1 MIHVFDYPFEE
12 EDGFLRDVFKDFG
25 DVKGIK
31 KQTYLFNKSIY
42 TGTRLVSLVLKSSPP
57 RSLTINGYICRIWYK
72 GQPLVCN
79 LCGVQGHKSSTCP
92 NRDRCRR
99 CGQSGHFARAC
110 PRTFV
115 DSVEDGNRASG
126 NNSVDSGSADP
137 FEDGNCVLP
146 SSLPTVSVVGLDSNS
161 ADNNS
166 AVSGSTNPSEDGN
179 RVLPS
184 SLATA
189 PVELNVVV
197 TGDPVEG
204 VSGVSLSPPTEED
217 ALVAAADPA
226 EDDGNISPAFEVSP
240 AGESN
245 SNAEDVYA
253 FTCGQAMPDSQVS
266 LLSPP
271 APSPV
276 VSEPESRAVPLVVD
290 VAASQI
296 PISVLNS
303 SDVSG
308 NDDVSKENVSDLRD
322 QSSASVVRDSPG
334 ASGFGKSLWG
344 KMRSKVPV
352 RKSPYALGS
361 RRHSNLPPVV
371 NDRPRPGQS
380 SKR

>member
-146 SSLPTVSVVGLDSNS
+146 SSLPTASVVGLDSNS

-204 VSGVSLSPPTEED
+204 VSGVSLSPP
-217 ALVAAADPA
+217 
-226 EDDGNISPAFEVSP
+226 
-240 AGESN
+240 
-245 SNAEDVYA
+245 
-253 FTCGQAMPDSQVS
+253 
-266 LLSPP
+266 
-271 APSPV
+271 
-276 VSEPESRAVPLVVD
+276 
-290 VAASQI
+290 
-296 PISVLNS
+296 
-303 SDVSG
+303 
-308 NDDVSKENVSDLRD
+308 
-322 QSSASVVRDSPG
+322 
-334 ASGFGKSLWG
+334 
-344 KMRSKVPV
+344 
-352 RKSPYALGS
+352 
-361 RRHSNLPPVV
+361 H
-371 NDRPRPGQS
+371 
-380 SKR
+380 

>member
-1 MIHVFDYPFEE
+1 M
-12 EDGFLRDVFKDFG
+12 
-25 DVKGIK
+25 
-31 KQTYLFNKSIY
+31 
-42 TGTRLVSLVLKSSPP
+42 
-57 RSLTINGYICRIWYK
+57 
-72 GQPLVCN
+72 
-79 LCGVQGHKSSTCP
+79 
-92 NRDRCRR
+92 
-99 CGQSGHFARAC
+99 
-110 PRTFV
+110 
-115 DSVEDGNRASG
+115 
-126 NNSVDSGSADP
+126 
-137 FEDGNCVLP
+137 
-146 SSLPTVSVVGLDSNS
+146 
-161 ADNNS
+161 
-166 AVSGSTNPSEDGN
+166 
-179 RVLPS
+179 
-184 SLATA
+184 
-189 PVELNVVV
+189 
-197 TGDPVEG
+197 
-204 VSGVSLSPPTEED
+204 
-217 ALVAAADPA
+217 
-226 EDDGNISPAFEVSP
+226 
-240 AGESN
+240 
-245 SNAEDVYA
+245 YA

-322 QSSASVVRDSPG
+322 RSSASVVRDSPG